1 MDGMEFLR
9 FLVFAIVWGFMWR
22 WVVKN
27 RGSWPVAFGHIAGAV
42 SGFMVGA
49 VVLSITLSIFPSKPK
64 PEQAV
69 SAATEVSTPA
79 KQVAA
84 AATAD
89 NLPAFVYAPTEAKS
103 EDSPPESALLPFNK
117 SSLPKTLSEKMI
129 RDLLPENGRSLL
141 DAMQQ
146 KIGDKADADKSL
158 LALTL
163 CQVFISGKLR
173 YPQSGHLSD
182 SPGAIS
188 QRFKDQTYTVHGRLT
203 ADNNVGKTV
212 PYKFEC
218 SLQYL
223 ANEDGDYA
231 RWHLLDLKVAES
243 DR

>member
-1 MDGMEFLR
+1 MEFLR
-9 FLVFAIVWGFMWR
+9 FLVFAIVWGFMWH

-27 RGSWPVAFGHIAGAV
+27 RGSWGLLFGNIAGAV

-49 VVLSITLSIFPSKPK
+49 VMLSITLSIFPSKPK

-69 SAATEVSTPA
+69 PAAAEVSTPA

-84 AATAD
+84 D
-89 NLPAFVYAPTEAKS
+89 NLPEFVFIPTEAKS
-103 EDSPPESALLPFNK
+103 EDSPPESALLPYNK
-117 SSLPKTLSEKMI
+117 SMLPNTLSEKMI
-129 RDLLPENGRSLL
+129 RDLLPENGRSML

-146 KIGDKADADKSL
+146 KIGDKPDADKTV

-173 YPQSGHLSD
+173 FPQSGHLAN
-182 SPGAIS
+182 SPGATS
-188 QRFKDQTYTVHGRLT
+188 QRYKDQTYTIHGQLT
-203 ADNNVGKTV
+203 ADNNVGQSV

-223 ANEDGDYA
+223 ATEDGDYA
-231 RWHLLDLKVAES
+231 RWHLLDLKVAET